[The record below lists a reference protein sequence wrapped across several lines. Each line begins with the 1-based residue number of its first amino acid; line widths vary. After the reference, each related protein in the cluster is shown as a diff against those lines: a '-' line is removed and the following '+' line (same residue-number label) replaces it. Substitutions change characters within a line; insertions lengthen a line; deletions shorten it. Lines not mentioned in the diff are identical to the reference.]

1 MEIGGGE
8 VDGNDGCRE
17 RCCLK
22 EVNEAVRPIFERMVQ
37 SHDDDVEILE
47 ESDTSSADEH
57 VIACLTAEEA
67 DAGVG
72 WEDSPSAA
80 TIASQAQAHA
90 AVDDD
95 A

>member
-37 SHDDDVEILE
+37 SHDDDVEIL
-47 ESDTSSADEH
+47 
-57 VIACLTAEEA
+57 
-67 DAGVG
+67 
-72 WEDSPSAA
+72 
-80 TIASQAQAHA
+80 
-90 AVDDD
+90 
-95 A
+95 